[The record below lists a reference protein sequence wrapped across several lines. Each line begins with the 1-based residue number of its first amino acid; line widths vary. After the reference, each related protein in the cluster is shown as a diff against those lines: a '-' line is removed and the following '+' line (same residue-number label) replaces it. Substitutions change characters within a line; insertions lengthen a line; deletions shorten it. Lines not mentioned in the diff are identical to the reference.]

1 MIRDSQP
8 ANNTADWWLH
18 IGALVAKRGIGLWDN
33 VGVMD
38 EAPLCIHM
46 LVLFWQQ
53 VRGELICSADGLIYV
68 DEALQGLFF
77 MLVSLVSDVSC
88 KYGNS
93 GGV

>member
-46 LVLFWQQ
+46 LLLFWQQ

-77 MLVSLVSDVSC
+77 YVGQSC
-88 KYGNS
+88 IWCFL
-93 GGV
+93 

>member
-8 ANNTADWWLH
+8 ANDTADWWLH
-18 IGALVAKRGIGLWDN
+18 IGALVAKRGIGWWDN

-38 EAPLCIHM
+38 EASLCIHM

-53 VRGELICSADGLIYV
+53 VRGELIRSADGLIYV

-77 MLVSLVSDVSC
+77 MLVSLVSDGSHVD
-88 KYGNS
+88 S

>member
-1 MIRDSQP
+1 M
-8 ANNTADWWLH
+8 
-18 IGALVAKRGIGLWDN
+18 AKRGIGWWDN

-53 VRGELICSADGLIYV
+53 VRGELICSADGLISV

-77 MLVSLVSDVSC
+77 MLVSLVSDGSHVD
-88 KYGNS
+88 S

>member
-1 MIRDSQP
+1 M
-8 ANNTADWWLH
+8 
-18 IGALVAKRGIGLWDN
+18 LVVKRGIGWWDN

-38 EAPLCIHM
+38 EVPLCIHM

-53 VRGELICSADGLIYV
+53 VRGELIRSADGLISV

-77 MLVSLVSDVSC
+77 MLVSLVSDGSHVD
-88 KYGNS
+88 S

>member
-8 ANNTADWWLH
+8 ANDTADWWLH
-18 IGALVAKRGIGLWDN
+18 IGALVAKRGIGWWDN

-53 VRGELICSADGLIYV
+53 VRGELIRSADGLISV

-77 MLVSLVSDVSC
+77 MLVSLVSDGSHVD
-88 KYGNS
+88 S